1 MTPAELDAIEARA
14 NAASAGPWTYCG
26 CGKCAQV
33 SMEKGPIVMVGIGA
47 RDVSYTCGEGVDDAS
62 RLLNAEFCAHARQ
75 DVPAL
80 VAEVRRFKAERKE
93 ELDDAYQEGWDAGM
107 AYVKENG

>member
-14 NAASAGPWTYCG
+14 KAASAGPWTYCG

-75 DVPAL
+75 DIPAL
-80 VAEVRRFKAERKE
+80 VAEVRRLQAE
-93 ELDDAYQEGWDAGM
+93 DARLRSILRM
-107 AYVKENG
+107 